1 MDQILISSIL
11 RCQYFLKLYVCFK
24 KINVG
29 LILVVNK
36 VEYLIVGI
44 KKISTE
50 FSLDFRILDICP
62 VCIISF
68 YKLSI

>member
-1 MDQILISSIL
+1 M
-11 RCQYFLKLYVCFK
+11 CFK

-50 FSLDFRILDICP
+50 FSLDFLILDICP